1 MTGTLLWIGGAIVLN
16 ALIVGGL
23 FWACESIRYSGD
35 GCGNVWDE

>member
-1 MTGTLLWIGGAIVLN
+1 MTEILLYLGCAIVFN

-35 GCGNVWDE
+35 GCGNAGDE